1 MAGQLDS
8 LLKSVA
14 KDIVATLGDSLDT
27 TITYVKKGV
36 SSYNIDTGEEVSI
49 DTTYSDLKAPVE
61 FVRSSEETG
70 FQENVARLYVTPDL
84 IGDSQPLLQDEI
96 TLTFS
101 GSTRSAKIT
110 TVLTVKG
117 GQEYLF
123 RIDVIF

>member
-8 LLKSVA
+8 AFKQIA
-14 KDIVATLGDSLDT
+14 KQVVSQLGNSLDT
-27 TITYVKKGV
+27 SIIYTRKGV
-36 SSYNIDTGEEVSI
+36 SSYNSDTGEYITI
-49 DTTYSDLKAPVE
+49 DTSYTIKVPIE
-61 FVRSSEETG
+61 FVQSTEESG
-70 FQENVARLYVTPDL
+70 FQENVARLYITPDL

-101 GSTRSAKIT
+101 GSTRGARIT
-110 TVLTVKG
+110 DIRTLKG